1 MASTIPSPD
10 LRNHCDPV
18 PNLQQ
23 KVHRELICTLCDDF
37 LQEPK
42 MLLCA
47 HSFCAK
53 CLSSFLPKT
62 ESSVENESHHKK
74 KFECPNCFQITKL
87 HQFDDLS
94 SPSKL
99 SEMIELLS
107 EQEKERTRSALH
119 KRKVELAEVEKD
131 SSLLATSKCPEHGQ
145 LVDYYCDDCKKIVCG
160 TCVLEE
166 HSQHSCDK
174 SVKFLVGDLAHL
186 ESLIQP
192 AFQFT
197 SRAEQAVKQLTQDY
211 EAIEANQSICAETV
225 RDVFNQVRS
234 VINQR
239 EQAILSTIDRYIETK
254 LSHVERQ
261 SQNLAEKKERIL
273 KATATTECLV
283 DELYTVQ
290 ILTEKEALTDELDQQ
305 EQGILDIEEELFE
318 SKFSSTYIG
327 FKNDSIAKIKKE
339 ISSLISLCEFYPDA
353 DSGYYLSRPIHVGEE
368 DPYMDTIEAQKKAEN
383 LRQKRPLSY
392 SKSFQ
397 EVRMKVPAVEAIKE
411 MDEDSE
417 DDEEKASYHSLGRR
431 HSTPAD
437 INIPPIP
444 DFVVSLPLPPV
455 PIRFDSLLAPTPIL
469 EPSKIFNKLSR
480 TKAEVVHPCGI
491 CIGENNSIVFSDVK
505 NHCLRIVASNGKFI
519 DTIGKEGKG
528 SCEFEEPCAL
538 AVDKNMHLLV
548 VQRENPRLQKLT
560 SSGKYLS
567 KFGHKSLRGF
577 SLGEPWGVA
586 VGPDKKIFITDWD
599 RNCIHIFN
607 SNGKYD
613 KTLDDDNMEMLGDS
627 LRLPAGIAVEG
638 EGSILV
644 ADRGNHCIWRLQR
657 NGSVLLKIGTKGH
670 GPGELYLPYGVAT
683 FKDGSIAVSESGNN
697 RISIFSRSGTFL
709 KHFGRRGV
717 EPGMFNHPRH
727 MCVTN
732 QNELIVA
739 DELNQR
745 LQLFKI

>member
-10 LRNHCDPV
+10 LKDHRDLL
-18 PNLQQ
+18 PNRQQ
-23 KVHRELICTLCDDF
+23 KVHRELICTLCGDF
-37 LQEPK
+37 LQDPK

-62 ESSVENESHHKK
+62 VESESHHEMKI
-74 KFECPNCFQITKL
+74 ECPNCFQTTRL
-87 HQFDDLS
+87 QGFDDLS

-107 EQEKERTRSALH
+107 DHEKECTRSALQ
-119 KRKVELAEVEKD
+119 KRKSELAKVEND
-131 SSLLATSKCPEHGQ
+131 SSLLATSNCPEHGQ
-145 LVDYYCDDCKKIVCG
+145 LIDYYCDDCQKIVCG

-166 HSQHSCDK
+166 HSKHSCDK
-174 SVKFLVGDLAHL
+174 SVKFLVGDIAHL

-197 SRAEQAVKQLTQDY
+197 SRAEEAVNQLTQDY
-211 EAIEANQSICAETV
+211 EAIEANRGICAETV
-225 RDVFNQVRS
+225 REVFNQVRS
-234 VINQR
+234 VIDQR
-239 EQAILSTIDRYIETK
+239 EQAILSTIDKYIETK

-261 SQNLAEKKERIL
+261 SQNLSEKKERIL
-273 KATATTECLV
+273 KATATTESLV

-290 ILTEKEALTDELDQQ
+290 ILAEKEALTDELDQQ
-305 EQGILDIEEELFE
+305 EQGVLDIEEELFE

-339 ISSLISLCEFYPDA
+339 ISSLISLCEFYPDS
-353 DSGYYLSRPIHVGEE
+353 DSGYYLSRPVQVGED
-368 DPYMDTIEAQKKAEN
+368 DPYIKTTEAQKKAEI
-383 LRQKRPLSY
+383 LRQRRPLSY

-397 EVRMKVPAVEAIKE
+397 EVRMKVPVVDSIKE
-411 MDEDSE
+411 MSEGSE
-417 DDEEKASYHSLGRR
+417 DEEEKPSCHSLSRR
-431 HSTPAD
+431 HSTPAE
-437 INIPPIP
+437 INRSPTPE
-444 DFVVSLPLPPV
+444 FVFSLPLPPV

-469 EPSKIFNKLSR
+469 EPTKIFNKLSR
-480 TKAEVVHPCGI
+480 TKTEVVHPCGI

-567 KFGHKSLRGF
+567 KFGQKSLRGF

-586 VGPDKKIFITDWD
+586 IGPDKKILVTDWD

-607 SNGKYD
+607 GNGKYD
-613 KTLDDDNMEMLGDS
+613 KTLDDENMEMLGDS
-627 LRLPAGIAVEG
+627 LRLPAGIAVES
-638 EGSILV
+638 EGSVLV
-644 ADRGNHCIWRLQR
+644 ADRGNHCIWRLQQ

-697 RISIFSRSGTFL
+697 RISIFSPSGSFL

-745 LQLFKI
+745 LQLFKF